1 MEYDLARKKGKGNEV
16 PSTVIITV
24 SLSDNDRS
32 IFLLIKLL
40 FFLLFSF
47 FWTRKQM
54 INLESHY
61 IHNEQD
67 CELRFAQAVLFKG
80 AKLLERAHPENN

>member
-1 MEYDLARKKGKGNEV
+1 V

-54 INLESHY
+54 INLESDY
-61 IHNEQD
+61 IQNEQGY
-67 CELRFAQAVLFKG
+67 ELRFAQAVLFKG
-80 AKLLERAHPENN
+80 VKLLERAHQKH